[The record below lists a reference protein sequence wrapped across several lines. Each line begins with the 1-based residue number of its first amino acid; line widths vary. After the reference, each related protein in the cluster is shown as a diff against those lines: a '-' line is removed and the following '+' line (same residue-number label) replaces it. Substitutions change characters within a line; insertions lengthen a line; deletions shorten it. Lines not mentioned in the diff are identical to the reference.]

1 MRTGKLPTIPTLASL
16 LLLIILSIPIACISP
31 STPQSNLPPA
41 AAPPILPSKQVVHLK
56 TAIID
61 GPEGKINYD
70 NVTFTWGTV
79 LSSVNPT
86 KLTYSTFLK
95 GYEQDYTPFL
105 PETSRTFSNLPS
117 KDYVFYVKAQD
128 ADGNIEPEPASRAFT
143 VAAAPPGMI
152 NPQPVPG
159 GGGGYLL
166 IGVPIDRLVVGSDG
180 LTLYAM
186 NSFYAR
192 LYRSEDGGEGW
203 YDISSKVGGGAPW
216 VDLAA
221 APDDPTFVAIAT
233 NGGREVYMSS
243 DKGVTFTA
251 TGLSSVIGGGEA
263 ATSLAVSPAYGA
275 PRRDIA
281 VGTWTGA
288 AAGRVFMD
296 VLSGFSSGWMD
307 TGAAGADI
315 FALKYSPSFDSDG
328 TLLAV
333 ASSFSHTYLYMGT
346 RDLGST
352 SVAWNTSPGYPAEIG
367 VAGTGTPGTPLNYA
381 DIAFPADYNGTNSFS
396 RDVFVS
402 WSKTHPGQDVYR
414 MIDTQAYRMNMPE
427 AIASIAFYGRLG
439 SGKMFAGAA
448 KCVSGGGC
456 YQVQTYFSGNP
467 GSNSPAWQPSQK
479 PPTGSS
485 NAQVAW
491 SPDGTLSYAATS
503 GSGAAVSHSRNDGY
517 TWNQ

>member
-1 MRTGKLPTIPTLASL
+1 LRTVTALVSL
-16 LLLIILSIPIACISP
+16 ILLITILIPAGCIAP
-31 STPQSNLPPA
+31 VVPQTNLPPPV
-41 AAPPILPSKQVVHLK
+41 PPGILPSKSIVRLK

-70 NVTFTWGTV
+70 NVTFTWGTL
-79 LSSVNPT
+79 LSSVHPS
-86 KLTYSTFLK
+86 KLTYSSFLQ
-95 GYEQDYTPFL
+95 GYDQDYTPFL
-105 PETSRTFSNLPS
+105 PDTSRIFSKLPN

-128 ADGNIEPEPASRAFT
+128 ADGNIESVPASRAFT
-143 VAAAPPGMI
+143 VAAAPPGLI

-180 LTLYAM
+180 LTIYAL
-186 NSFYAR
+186 NSVYAR
-192 LYRSEDGGEGW
+192 LYRSDTGGEAW
-203 YDISSKVGGGAPW
+203 NDISGRVGGGAPW
-216 VDLAA
+216 VDLAV
-221 APDDPTFVAIAT
+221 APDDPQFVAVAT
-233 NGGREVYMSS
+233 NGGREVYASS

-251 TGLSSVIGGGEA
+251 TGLSSVIGGGQA

-281 VGTWTGA
+281 VGTWNGA
-288 AAGRVFMD
+288 AGGHMFMD
-296 VLSGFSSGWMD
+296 VLSGFPSGWMD
-307 TGAAGADI
+307 TGASGADI
-315 FALKYSPSFDSDG
+315 FALKYSPSFASDG

-333 ASSFSHTYLYMGT
+333 GSTFSNTYLYIGT

-352 SVAWNTSPGYPAEIG
+352 SIAWNTQPGYPAEIG
-367 VAGTGTPGTPLNYA
+367 VAGIGTPGTPLNYA
-381 DIAFPADYNGTNSFS
+381 DIAFPGDYNGTNSFS
-396 RDVFVS
+396 RNVFVS

-427 AIASIAFYGRLG
+427 AISSIAFYGRLG
-439 SGKMFAGAA
+439 SGKMLAGAA
-448 KCVSGGGC
+448 KCISGGGC

-467 GSNSPAWQPSQK
+467 GSNSPGWQPSQK

-485 NAQVAW
+485 NARVAW